1 MFRTL
6 ASSLITLIAILLF
19 AFVMLFLWSG
29 SEGIQFTRATFEGDK
44 TTVAV
49 LEEYRRANMAATEVA
64 MKDDGGEEKEMT
76 DEPAATNSGDGPA
89 VVVWI
94 NIPGFRGDYLEK
106 AEAPFLKKLA
116 TDGAATNKMRPS
128 FPCLTYPSHTTMA
141 TGVTPDKHGIIADRI
156 RTPAGEIIDKPMDPA
171 LLLAEPIWITAT
183 RQGIKTLV
191 HDWPLSQNQTSEH
204 KAAYFHTSYD
214 PDSKDDARLT
224 KALEQWRA
232 SAGGAAA
239 PVAPAA
245 APADGAAPATAPV
258 APAAPAAAPAGG
270 GGDKLRLVMLRLNDI
285 FREGL
290 LHGPRADETFAAV
303 GATDKALQTFFDTIQ
318 AEWATLAPPS
328 ANLVIFITTDHGL
341 AELDKNVNIGHLLGP
356 DMMKN
361 CDIVAHDAVAN
372 LFFKGLPENE
382 GREEDLH
389 RQVRQRAEQTPLLP
403 HPEEGRTSRGL
414 GLPESRTHRRPRPR
428 AEDGI
433 CLRRQQGRRARLRSH
448 RGTRILRCLRLS
460 GRGIR
465 PHVGPDLH
473 GRLSEI
479 AAQWS
484 ARRSRPAFLPR
495 HDLQDPRHP
504 ARPRRRHR
512 HLARELT
519 GKAREIPSS
528 TADAPSSSHVPT
540 RIPVSL

>member
-1 MFRTL
+1 MFRSL

-29 SEGIQFTRATFEGDK
+29 SEGIQFTRAAFEGDK

-64 MKDDGGEEKEMT
+64 VNDGEDEKEMVE
-76 DEPAATNSGDGPA
+76 EPVAANSGDGPA

-156 RTPAGEIIDKPMDPA
+156 RTATGEIIDKPMDPA

-183 RQGIKTLV
+183 RQGVKTLV

-214 PDSKDDARLT
+214 PESKDDARLT

-239 PVAPAA
+239 PAA
-245 APADGAAPATAPV
+245 APADGAAPA
-258 APAAPAAAPAGG
+258 AAPAA

-290 LHGPRADETFAAV
+290 LHGPRADETYAAV
-303 GATDKALQTFFDTIQ
+303 GATDKALQTFFDTVQ
-318 AEWATLAPPS
+318 AEWATLAPPA
-328 ANLVIFITTDHGL
+328 ANLVIFITTDHGI
-341 AELDKNVNIGHLLGP
+341 AELDKNVNIAHLLG
-356 DMMKN
+356 DEMMKN

-372 LFFKGLPENE
+372 LYFKGLPENE
-382 GREEDLH
+382 GEKKIFIDKFDNELSKRIYFRTLKKEELPAEWAYLNPERTGDRVLVLKTGYAFADVKASEPVFDPTEGPGFFGGFGYPVEES
-389 RQVRQRAEQTPLLP
+389 VRMSGQIFMAGYPKSP
-403 HPEEGRTSRGL
+403 
-414 GLPESRTHRRPRPR
+414 
-428 AEDGI
+428 
-433 CLRRQQGRRARLRSH
+433 
-448 RGTRILRCLRLS
+448 LS
-460 GRGIR
+460 GALDEVGQLSFHATICKILGI
-465 PHVGPDLH
+465 
-473 GRLSEI
+473 
-479 AAQWS
+479 Q
-484 ARRSRPAFLPR
+484 PAPGAVTDTLP
-495 HDLQDPRHP
+495 
-504 ARPRRRHR
+504 
-512 HLARELT
+512 
-519 GKAREIPSS
+519 
-528 TADAPSSSHVPT
+528 VN
-540 RIPVSL
+540 